1 MYTVSED
8 STTQKEEIT
17 TEATTITTTTTSTTT
32 STTTK
37 TSRPTTTTT
46 TTTTTTIK
54 SSDNSTSGP
63 NTIFFPVDQDLNSSD
78 LWGGMKSIKD
88 MERLLRNASYEDG
101 MGVFVYD
108 RILSRGYVVV
118 CNFAFIF

>member
-17 TEATTITTTTTSTTT
+17 TEATAITTTTTSTTT
-32 STTTK
+32 STTT
-37 TSRPTTTTT
+37 TSRPTTTT

-108 RILSRGYVVV
+108 RIFS
-118 CNFAFIF
+118 